1 MIRGGLH
8 GGVIGFFLLASLRRS
23 VLDFIDTPLIY
34 GMNTHGYGHGHRG
47 FLCMFPV
54 ERGFACRWHFLWLD
68 TPYLLRYPSQILREY
83 NNPKSLIYSLCYVI
97 VSMLLGN
104 RM

>member
-8 GGVIGFFLLASLRRS
+8 GGVIGFFFLASLRRS

-47 FLCMFPV
+47 ISLHV
-54 ERGFACRWHFLWLD
+54 SSGAG
-68 TPYLLRYPSQILREY
+68 LRLPLA
-83 NNPKSLIYSLCYVI
+83 LFVA
-97 VSMLLGN
+97 
-104 RM
+104 